1 MLSLIA
7 LSSRSARS
15 RPTQKR
21 DSASGHWAL
30 KRWAN
35 KKDRRVGRCTRQS
48 GLVPAAARASA

>member
-7 LSSRSARS
+7 LSLRSTRS
-15 RPTQKR
+15 RLAQKR

-35 KKDRRVGRCTRQS
+35 KKDRRVGRCIRQS
-48 GLVPAAARASA
+48 GLVPAAARLSA